1 MSYSDPDNFPPEV
14 ESAENVTY
22 YERDANSES
31 VADEF
36 MVDSSIDELTEES
49 EEQDWLP
56 KLHTQE
62 EILNVLIG
70 IADEYPRLL
79 EEARELV
86 DKSPTPYVPQHMPFL
101 HGVTENYVPPSLM

>member
-1 MSYSDPDNFPPEV
+1 
-14 ESAENVTY
+14 
-22 YERDANSES
+22 
-31 VADEF
+31 
-36 MVDSSIDELTEES
+36 
-49 EEQDWLP
+49 
-56 KLHTQE
+56 
-62 EILNVLIG
+62 VLIG